1 MAPARTAGRSVIGG
15 APLAVSRMM
24 DPTQWLVSRSTNN
37 MQLPPFECLP
47 PRQQQPWTAQAPR
60 RLEHHSH
67 QAFIGNPLGSL
78 SYGFRPYNTGHES
91 KSALCT
97 LCHSTKKDQS
107 VTVCPSQR
115 VWYGLPHYLCR
126 KLCRALIV
134 LPCSAAIRN
143 QKGPLNDRL
152 MESCIRHQPIRIT
165 FPNLFFLTGLPRGGC
180 YSLTRTPV
188 RWPSRLFATCT
199 PLSKSPHRLLLTL
212 CAHPSWRRAMTP
224 LSDPHSDMRLFA
236 SLRGLGQGEEK

>member
-24 DPTQWLVSRSTNN
+24 DPTQWLVSRSTNT

-78 SYGFRPYNTGHES
+78 PYGFRPYNTGHES

-107 VTVCPSQR
+107 ATVCR
-115 VWYGLPHYLCR
+115 L
-126 KLCRALIV
+126 
-134 LPCSAAIRN
+134 SAF
-143 QKGPLNDRL
+143 GTDCL
-152 MESCIRHQPIRIT
+152 IT
-165 FPNLFFLTGLPRGGC
+165 FVASFAEHSSFYHVLLPPETKRD
-180 YSLTRTPV
+180 
-188 RWPSRLFATCT
+188 PSMID
-199 PLSKSPHRLLLTL
+199 
-212 CAHPSWRRAMTP
+212 SWKA
-224 LSDPHSDMRLFA
+224 A
-236 SLRGLGQGEEK
+236 SGINRYG